1 MKINKL
7 LISNDATLVHV
18 CDLLLKNKNVNELY
32 FYHNSQ
38 TPINYDLLF
47 ACAFRFDKTIIKV
60 EIDLYKL
67 NDFVKTCTQRDKR
80 IFKEID
86 LVIVIDDESFLQLKK
101 LNLDAIEFKL
111 QYNGKK
117 DKISIKVAGCYRE

>member
-67 NDFVKTCTQRDKR
+67 KDFIKTCTQRDKR
-80 IFKEID
+80 IFKEM
-86 LVIVIDDESFLQLKK
+86 
-101 LNLDAIEFKL
+101 LNRIT
-111 QYNGKK
+111 
-117 DKISIKVAGCYRE
+117 V